1 MSNSTI
7 TLELS
12 KSLAA
17 DPRLGHNRWHPDIE
31 PIAEV
36 VSGDT
41 LDVDL
46 RDGLDMQI
54 NADSTID
61 DVIALDVRRGHP
73 MTGPFTIRDA
83 EPGDLL
89 HVEILDIAPDD
100 FGYTI
105 VIPGLGLLS
114 DRFSE
119 PFLVKWNIADNVA
132 RSGQLPGIA
141 VRGRSF
147 LGVMGVAP
155 SHASLQRYAQREA
168 TLAETGAFV
177 LPPDA
182 QSAVPGT
189 GAVATEGLRT
199 APPRENG
206 GNMDIKQLCAG
217 SIVHLP
223 VDLAGALFSVG
234 DAHFAQGDGESCGV
248 AIEMNARARLHF
260 RLTKQSDLKWHPRT
274 PFFEFTEDNATHERQ
289 RFLATTG
296 IPIDRAGQNHYLD
309 VHLAARNALDE
320 LVDYLT
326 QIRGYTESQAYIIVS
341 VASDLRISSIVNV
354 PNAVVSAVLPLE
366 IFEDAGA
373 DTGQR
378 GTGGVRR

>member
-1 MSNSTI
+1 MSDSKI

-17 DPRLGHNRWHPDIE
+17 DPQLGHNRWHPDIE

-36 VSGDT
+36 FPGDT
-41 LDVDL
+41 LDLDL

-54 NADSTID
+54 NAGSTID
-61 DVIALDVRRGHP
+61 DVVALDVRRGHP
-73 MTGPFTIRDA
+73 MTGPFTIHGA

-89 HVEILDIAPDD
+89 HVEILEIDADD

-119 PFLVKWNIADNVA
+119 PFLVKWDIVDNVA
-132 RSGQLPGIA
+132 RSQQLPGIA

-155 SHASLQRYAQREA
+155 SHASLLRYAQREA
-168 TLAETGAFV
+168 TLAATGVLV

-223 VDLAGALFSVG
+223 VDVSGALFSVG

-248 AIEMNARARLHF
+248 AIEMNARARLRF
-260 RLTKQSDLKWHPRT
+260 TLTKQRDRRWHPRT
-274 PFFEFTEDNATHERQ
+274 PFFEFTEDTANQGRQ
-289 RFLATTG
+289 RFFATTG
-296 IPIDRAGQNHYLD
+296 IPVDRAGQNHYLD
-309 VHLAARNALDE
+309 VHLAAKNALDE

-326 QIRGYTESQAYIIVS
+326 QVRGYTESQAYIIVS

-354 PNAVVSAVLPLE
+354 PNAMVSAVLPLE
-366 IFEDAGA
+366 IFEDAETG
-373 DTGQR
+373 TGQGSTR
-378 GTGGVRR
+378 GAMR